1 VATFPSITPTYGTTQ
16 TVEQKSITTK
26 MGDGYEFR
34 TVFGLPANKRLHI
47 VNLSFAISETDA
59 DTIDTFLN
67 QASFDYTMTGES
79 SARKFKCTSRSRSIP
94 YLNRVNMNLTFE
106 EVAEP

>member
-1 VATFPSITPTYGTTQ
+1 MATFPSITPTYGTTQ

-47 VNLSFAISETDA
+47 VNLNFAIS
-59 DTIDTFLN
+59 
-67 QASFDYTMTGES
+67 
-79 SARKFKCTSRSRSIP
+79 
-94 YLNRVNMNLTFE
+94 
-106 EVAEP
+106 

>member
-1 VATFPSITPTYGTTQ
+1 
-16 TVEQKSITTK
+16 

-34 TVFGLPANKRLHI
+34 TVFGLPANKRLHG
-47 VNLSFAISETDA
+47 VNLEFAISETDA

-67 QASFDYTMTGES
+67 SRFDDQASFDYTMTGES
-79 SARKFKCTSRSRSIP
+79 SARKFKCTSRRRSIP

>member
-1 VATFPSITPTYGTTQ
+1 MKWWRWSSGAGICAAEAFNSDDEDLDDPFHGLSSGTISSLRP
-16 TVEQKSITTK
+16 EQQIRYLV
-26 MGDGYEFR
+26 DGVDE
-34 TVFGLPANKRLHI
+34 
-47 VNLSFAISETDA
+47 S
-59 DTIDTFLN
+59 
-67 QASFDYTMTGES
+67 ASFDYTMTGES